1 VDSFELNKITA
12 AVLIALLAA
21 MIACLLGDA
30 AVDPKKPIN
39 NAYVVEVQEDASSST
54 AANQEKPLEPIG
66 PLLAKADPANGE
78 KVFKKCLACHTI
90 SKGEPH
96 KTGPNLWNIVMNH
109 MGHEADFAY
118 SGAIKSKKE
127 QWTYENLNKFLH
139 KPREFAPG
147 TKMTFIG
154 ISNDQERADLI
165 AFLRKNADS
174 PVPLP

>member
-1 VDSFELNKITA
+1 
-12 AVLIALLAA
+12 

-30 AVDPKKPIN
+30 VIDPGKPLK
-39 NAYVVEVQEDASSST
+39 NAYVVEVGADASPST
-54 AANQEKPLEPIG
+54 ATNQEKPLEPIG
-66 PLLAKADPANGE
+66 PLLAKADPVNGE
-78 KVFKKCLACHTI
+78 KVFKKCLACHTAG
-90 SKGEPH
+90 KGEPH

-118 SGAIKSKKE
+118 SEAIKSKKE

-154 ISNDQERADLI
+154 VANDQERADLI

>member
-1 VDSFELNKITA
+1 MDSFELNKITA

-78 KVFKKCLACHTI
+78 KVFKKCLACHI
-90 SKGEPH
+90 
-96 KTGPNLWNIVMNH
+96 
-109 MGHEADFAY
+109 
-118 SGAIKSKKE
+118 AI
-127 QWTYENLNKFLH
+127 NK
-139 KPREFAPG
+139 
-147 TKMTFIG
+147 
-154 ISNDQERADLI
+154 
-165 AFLRKNADS
+165 
-174 PVPLP
+174 